1 MKNKLRTF
9 YIKTFN
15 WEYWPMW
22 LVYLP
27 VSFYYIYLSIKAKSF
42 FFFSAANPSIETGGM
57 FFESKWDIFKLIPQ
71 KYFPT
76 TILVAPNQPIL
87 NVLQQMQTANLSYP
101 IIAKPDRGE
110 RGWCVQKIN
119 NDAELQEYVDKFN
132 FPFLIQAYVDYKV
145 ELSVFYYRNPN
156 NVNGILT
163 SVTLKKLLTVT
174 GNSNA
179 TIEDLIMQND
189 RAFLKYKAL
198 QQNTKIDFSKI
209 LKDGEEQVLVPYGNH
224 VLGAKFLDYNHII
237 DAPLTAV
244 FDKMSKEIKGFYFG
258 RYDLLCNSIDDLKNG
273 KSFLIVEL
281 NGSGAE
287 PSHIYDPSFSFF
299 KAQQVLAQH
308 YNFMYQAA
316 IANNKKG
323 IASMSY
329 SAYKATKIAEKEFKL
344 NAQRLA
350 G

>member
-9 YIKTFN
+9 YIKTFH

-76 TILVAPNQPIL
+76 TILVAPRQTKQ

-119 NDAELQEYVDKFN
+119 NDTELQQYLTKFN
-132 FPFLIQAYVDYKV
+132 FPFLIQAYVNYGV

-156 NVNGILT
+156 EANGILT

-174 GNSNA
+174 GNGTA
-179 TIEDLIMQND
+179 TIKGLIMQND
-189 RAFLKYKAL
+189 RAFLKYEAL
-198 QQNTKIDFSKI
+198 QQNTKIDFDKI
-209 LKDGEEQVLVPYGNH
+209 LKNGEEQVLVPYGNH
-224 VLGAKFLDYNHII
+224 VLGAMFLNYNHII
-237 DAPLTAV
+237 DASLTAV
-244 FDKMSKEIKGFYFG
+244 FDTMSKEIDGFYFG
-258 RYDLLCNSIDDLKNG
+258 RYDLRCNSIEDLKNG
-273 KSFLIVEL
+273 TNFLIVEL

-287 PSHIYDPSFSFF
+287 PSHIYDPNFSYF
-299 KAQQVLAQH
+299 KAQQVIAQH
-308 YNFMYQAA
+308 YNLMYKAA

-323 IASMSY
+323 IPSMSY
-329 SAYKATKIAEKEFKL
+329 SAYKATKLAEKEFKL
-344 NAQRLA
+344 NAQRLCV
-350 G
+350 